1 MAQKSFY
8 ETDAS
13 TGYLREGFFLE
24 VKRQLTYHGEHADF
38 TPFLNV
44 PIKDLTQQLK
54 DSKAQERKVLEE
66 LKKAAKAW
74 DAYGAQTLLLQ
85 KAIEYL
91 QTPEVGHTANEW
103 RQRKDG
109 SWEISNLVYK
119 MTFAIAEAGSERKL
133 TWDLSYTAPGLSQGY
148 WDYTRTPRERIEHE
162 GARNTRPW
170 LGLRS
175 TSRANLTSMRTA
187 LKPFPLQ
194 FLGRPRS
201 CSVSTASFCRATL
214 SCRPPPRRR
223 RSRWTTCWSAWRT
236 GRRLSRRPL
245 SRKTGRRQRQ
255 PPGYGTGLPSPVP
268 TPSASGRERGAR
280 PRHGRDSG
288 LAAVRASMAFVLPN
302 AACQGRSP

>member
-44 PIKDLTQQLK
+44 PVKDLTQQLK

-119 MTFAIAEAGSERKL
+119 MTFEIVKTGQEWKL
-133 TWDLSYTAPGLSQGY
+133 AWDLSYTAPGLSRGY
-148 WDYTRTPRERIEHE
+148 WGYTRTPRERIEHE
-162 GARNTRPW
+162 GSKKYKTMAGAQKYIQSKFDQYAACFSSLSPPIPMEAKELFCVNGQLLQGYSLMPAAPEKETVTLDDLLECLEDGEAAREAPERP
-170 LGLRS
+170 
-175 TSRANLTSMRTA
+175 APA
-187 LKPFPLQ
+187 PEAP
-194 FLGRPRS
+194 
-201 CSVSTASFCRATL
+201 
-214 SCRPPPRRR
+214 
-223 RSRWTTCWSAWRT
+223 
-236 GRRLSRRPL
+236 
-245 SRKTGRRQRQ
+245 Q
-255 PPGYGTGLPSPVP
+255 PPVQRLPAPKRAP
-268 TPSASGRERGAR
+268 AKAPIRKQPPHKER
-280 PRHGRDSG
+280 
-288 LAAVRASMAFVLPN
+288 LALVR
-302 AACQGRSP
+302 

>member
-1 MAQKSFY
+1 MARKSFY
-8 ETDAS
+8 ETDSS

-74 DAYGAQTLLLQ
+74 DAYGARTMLLQ
-85 KAIEYL
+85 KTIEYL

-162 GARNTRPW
+162 GGKKYKTMAGAQKYIQSKFDQYADCFASLSPPIPMEAKELFCVNGQLLQGYSLMSAAPEKETVTLDDLLECLEDGEAPEQEAPVPEDRPEAETAARIRDGP
-170 LGLRS
+170 S
-175 TSRANLTSMRTA
+175 
-187 LKPFPLQ
+187 KPSPHPQ
-194 FLGRPRS
+194 
-201 CSVSTASFCRATL
+201 
-214 SCRPPPRRR
+214 
-223 RSRWTTCWSAWRT
+223 
-236 GRRLSRRPL
+236 
-245 SRKTGRRQRQ
+245 RQR
-255 PPGYGTGLPSPVP
+255 PGKR
-268 TPSASGRERGAR
+268 REAPAR
-280 PRHGRDSG
+280 
-288 LAAVRASMAFVLPN
+288 
-302 AACQGRSP
+302 